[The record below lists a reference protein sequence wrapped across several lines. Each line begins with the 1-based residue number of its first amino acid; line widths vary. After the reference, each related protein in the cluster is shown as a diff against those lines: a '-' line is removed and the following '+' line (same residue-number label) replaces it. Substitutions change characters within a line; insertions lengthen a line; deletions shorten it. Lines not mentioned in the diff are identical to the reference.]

1 MDLSMADAMQAL
13 SDLKQE
19 VRRDLKSA
27 YQKKRESL
35 RIGIRNIRD
44 VIARFD
50 AAETE
55 AEADAEA
62 VKDKDDTDKDGG
74 DGDFKDV
81 KDKDDFE
88 DCRDK
93 DKDDKDKDGG
103 DQGFASG
110 DFKED
115 GHEVLRGDPAF
126 SDDSQDGDFKEAGA
140 MTMAM
145 RAYEEGFAVRDDG
158 EDSQDDGDDDFK
170 EERAMM
176 ALRAFEEGVAIGEDC
191 HEGGTIGDE
200 GEEGLGEHFIVD
212 VLDVDDG
219 KEGQQ
224 PFKKMRQVWYPRAE
238 TLKSKEGQQRC
249 QKTVTLLQTTT
260 LLQQTTLMRPRAKR
274 QPRCPPFPPPA
285 SLLEKKMQP
294 RVIAFKVEAKQN
306 LGAEGRVLYAEGRRL
321 RPPPQALRPL
331 SAGGFEAAVH

>member
-13 SDLKQE
+13 SYLKQE
-19 VRRDLKSA
+19 VRDLKSA

-44 VIARFD
+44 VIARLD

-55 AEADAEA
+55 AEADADAEA

-103 DQGFASG
+103 DQGFAS
-110 DFKED
+110 KED

-140 MTMAM
+140 LTMAM

-158 EDSQDDGDDDFK
+158 DQDDGDDDFK

-176 ALRAFEEGVAIGEDC
+176 ALRAFEEGEEGEAIGDEGETIGDEDC
-191 HEGGTIGDE
+191 HEGETIGDE

-219 KEGQQ
+219 KEGQ
-224 PFKKMRQVWYPRAE
+224 
-238 TLKSKEGQQRC
+238 
-249 QKTVTLLQTTT
+249 
-260 LLQQTTLMRPRAKR
+260 
-274 QPRCPPFPPPA
+274 
-285 SLLEKKMQP
+285 
-294 RVIAFKVEAKQN
+294 
-306 LGAEGRVLYAEGRRL
+306 
-321 RPPPQALRPL
+321 
-331 SAGGFEAAVH
+331 HH